1 MRNEITDLEID
12 DITVFNVSS
21 KEKVINIKWSANIG
35 WGECDLVY
43 DDGKLYA
50 NTECMCSKEDKT
62 FLRMLMNKLVEDC
75 VVNS

>member
-21 KEKVINIKWSANIG
+21 KERVVNIKWSANIG

-43 DDGKLYA
+43 CDGKLYA
-50 NTECMCSKEDKT
+50 DTECMCSNEDKE
-62 FLRMLMNKLVEDC
+62 FLKILFDKIIEDC
-75 VVNS
+75 EVNS